1 MKVVLVVAGAVCLTF
16 VLMGSTCKTGA
27 ADYWP
32 MADGNT
38 WTYRGV
44 DIVANT
50 DSTPDT
56 TIVEDAM
63 TWKCG
68 NRMKL
73 DDGTDVWPIEA
84 GQGSFTYFSESR
96 NAVLLYTDV
105 SDATPDTWLLLPL
118 EEGKTW
124 TYASATMLVRG
135 KETVEV
141 PVGTYKDCWKVERQE
156 AGGSSFIW
164 FAPNVGM
171 VVMESRYEDET
182 FSFITRA
189 ELSHAEIR

>member
-1 MKVVLVVAGAVCLTF
+1 MRIVLAVAGAVCLTF

-44 DIVANT
+44 EIVAYA
-50 DSTPDT
+50 DSAPDT

-63 TWKCG
+63 IWKFG
-68 NRMKL
+68 GQVKL
-73 DDGTDVWPIEA
+73 DDGTDVWPMEA
-84 GQGSFTYFSESR
+84 GQGGSAYFSESR

-118 EEGKTW
+118 EEGKAW
-124 TYASATMLVRG
+124 TYASVTMLVRG

-141 PVGTYKDCWKVERQE
+141 PAGTYKDCWKVERQE
-156 AGGSSFIW
+156 ADGSSFIW
-164 FAPNVGM
+164 LAPNVG
-171 VVMESRYEDET
+171 VVLMESRYESET
-182 FSFITRA
+182 FSLISRS
-189 ELSHAEIR
+189 ELAHAEIR